1 MQTST
6 FVPNYRTQSHRP
18 AALSA
23 TALALLMSIS
33 AAVATPAAQAGKCPN
48 VQIVLERSTSMGT
61 TLDLFTR
68 ITALQTA
75 LALNLSTSDTTMR
88 FGLTAFPK
96 TAAAC
101 DFETTVLPG
110 YGNGMTISSIVNG
123 YTTATIGSASTGG
136 AINAAA
142 SLSALQDAT
151 RPQFIILITDGS
163 PACAGTPDTV
173 AGTVNEIR
181 QAYLATPSIAT
192 YVLGISTLSAG
203 DADALNQMAVAGG
216 RPLAGTT
223 KYYAGTNSFAL
234 FSTVGNV
241 LAAIAAEVGAC
252 SDVPGGDMGSS
263 SDMSSPSDLGSP
275 SDLSGAGDLRTA
287 TDLAGPR
294 DMASG
299 RDLSGSP
306 LDLTSNPD
314 QRPPTGPAP
323 IVDWIEPNHIT
334 AGVGS
339 AANIVGRSFVAK
351 QPSATAY
358 LDGEYGM
365 MPLGNALVLSS
376 SNIQVFLSST
386 LRVGTY
392 DVVVKNP
399 DGQIGRQPG
408 ALTVLDKPA
417 GCACTIGTHA
427 PASGPWPV
435 AASAA
440 LLLLAF
446 GVRRRIR
453 SSRN

>member
-23 TALALLMSIS
+23 LAPALLMSICL
-33 AAVATPAAQAGKCPN
+33 AGAPPAAQAGKCPN

-96 TAAAC
+96 TAVAC

-110 YGNGMTISSIVNG
+110 YGNAMTISGIVNG

-181 QAYLATPSIAT
+181 QAYMATPSIAT

-216 RPLAGTT
+216 RPLAGAT

-234 FSTVGNV
+234 FSTVGSV

-252 SDVPGGDMGSS
+252 SDVPGGDMGGS
-263 SDMSSPSDLGSP
+263 SDMSSP

-314 QRPPTGPAP
+314 QRPPSGPAP

-334 AGVGS
+334 AGVGG
-339 AANIVGRSFVAK
+339 AANIVGRSFAAM

-365 MPLGNALVLSS
+365 MPLSNALVLSS

-408 ALTVLDKPA
+408 ALTVVDKPA
-417 GCACTIGTHA
+417 GCACTIGTRA
-427 PASGPWPV
+427 PASGQGPV

-446 GVRRRIR
+446 AVRRRTR
-453 SSRN
+453 SSHN